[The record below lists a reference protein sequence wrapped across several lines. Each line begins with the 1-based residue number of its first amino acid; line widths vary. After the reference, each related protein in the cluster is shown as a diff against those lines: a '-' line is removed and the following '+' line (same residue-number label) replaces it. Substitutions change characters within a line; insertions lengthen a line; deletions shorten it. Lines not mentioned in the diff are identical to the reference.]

1 MLDKDLHT
9 KYIYVEGYKIRY
21 LDFGYD
27 QNYNDY
33 DNYSQLIKEKH
44 NNKVL
49 VLLHDILLTSESWLT
64 VVPELSKYYRII
76 IPDLIGFGYSD
87 KPHVDYTFDFSID
100 FLKKF
105 LKLLNVSDVN
115 IIGSS
120 DGGLLALEYAI
131 NYGSEVEKLV
141 LVSPTGTMRYV
152 STTLKHY
159 TGMALYPTYEN
170 ISRILQQMIY
180 APKMISE
187 TLIYDLINRIKI
199 PNFKFSFMSKLMNLN
214 DHSKLTTDRLNI
226 DVPTLII

>member
-1 MLDKDLHT
+1 M
-9 KYIYVEGYKIRY
+9 
-21 LDFGYD
+21 
-27 QNYNDY
+27 
-33 DNYSQLIKEKH
+33 
-44 NNKVL
+44 
-49 VLLHDILLTSESWLT
+49 
-64 VVPELSKYYRII
+64 
-76 IPDLIGFGYSD
+76 
-87 KPHVDYTFDFSID
+87 DYTFDFSID

-170 ISRILQQMIY
+170 ISRILQQMMY

-226 DVPTLII
+226 DVPTLIIWGRNDQVNPVHYAKKFKIPNSKIVILDKCGHYPHIEKPLEFSNIVLNFIKLNN